1 MPISVGRN
9 KISGTMN
16 LSTADAKLTG
26 EAASDT
32 SGISVDSAGDFNNDG
47 FDRWSR
53 IYSEDGEVNSVQLD
67 IRNGVVTH
75 TLVAKK
81 VSRPC
86 ASTHCAGP
94 SPIPLPMQVKQNL
107 ATREETAVPKNN
119 HIGKSSYEMDDDMD
133 D

>member
-1 MPISVGRN
+1 MKTS
-9 KISGTMN
+9 
-16 LSTADAKLTG
+16 LSRMRTESK
-26 EAASDT
+26 
-32 SGISVDSAGDFNNDG
+32 
-47 FDRWSR
+47 
-53 IYSEDGEVNSVQLD
+53 QLD

-75 TLVAKK
+75 TLVAKE

-107 ATREETAVPKNN
+107 ATREEAAVPKNN
-119 HIGKSSYEMDDDMD
+119 HIGKSSYEMDDEMD